1 MIQERNRQETIKII
15 LYNKHLYQT
24 MVGVQSSTPGECCL
38 CNRNCSQLSTLS
50 TWKDTSSKVI
60 AESLGIS
67 ENSAVC
73 RECRQDIKR
82 LMHNPT
88 LVPRWNKHTKKR
100 CCVTGCSA
108 ECFCETEVMSADEL
122 SSTLGIEM
130 SRVCYA
136 CYKAHLQLI
145 HEKPT
150 LAMIQTY

>member
-1 MIQERNRQETIKII
+1 MQQE
-15 LYNKHLYQT
+15 L
-24 MVGVQSSTPGECCL
+24 
-38 CNRNCSQLSTLS
+38 LSALHTS
-50 TWKDTSSKVI
+50 TWKDTSSKVL

-108 ECFCETEVMSADEL
+108 ECFCETDVMSADEL

-130 SRVCYA
+130 RLIQQSVLCM
-136 CYKAHLQLI
+136 LQGSSSI
-145 HEKPT
+145 NT
-150 LAMIQTY
+150 